1 MEDNYNLKFKI
12 NSANNQYLI
21 EIKIINNDLDQKKLE
36 ISLIHKIKNTNIE
49 YFAQYTKE
57 SLINENNIL
66 SQFKTI
72 EEIYDYLI
80 KFIMSKQFQ
89 IVKPSLSNY
98 YIYFFN
104 EENKINF
111 QILIPKKLDEKK
123 EIMKLKQEIES
134 YQKKVEDLE
143 FKVKEFN
150 NDERSINN
158 PIKGKYIINTNA
170 NNNLNIIGK
179 CVSTEIV
186 QIKSE
191 GPSYNININQSSS
204 SIKET
209 YILKE
214 NNNYISFKNA
224 PKNFEEEKIISN
236 EKEQCETFTAFMSE
250 NENSIIVW
258 TIKGYGIINLY
269 DFKKDIHQKEENA
282 HTGNINCVQYFHDR
296 NVYVDYIISLSKLDD
311 TILKIWKIDDE
322 NDNKLILS
330 KEFQKNYVN
339 MNIEVFC
346 IFNYTEYNK
355 ENSFLFIYGNK
366 ILKKKNNKYDY
377 NFSKNKEINVYK
389 LNEDLNIIT
398 WEKEDN
404 MENEYEIINNFYKIN
419 YLDTYYDFETKKLY
433 LINCNENDIE
443 VITELFN
450 INRGTIFKY
459 KDWGSHLSAFIKE
472 IKSNK
477 KLFDLSIK
485 GIAIWNIN
493 NIDEP
498 EAIMEIQDFCPF
510 DLIAYNDD
518 YLIVSGDKKL
528 SILKIED
535 NNIERIYDKNK
546 KNKYTKVRKIS
557 LPNNSKLIVAID
569 DYKVKYWNV

>member
-89 IVKPSLSNY
+89 IVKPSLSKY

-123 EIMKLKQEIES
+123 EIKKLKHEIES
-134 YQKKVEDLE
+134 YKNKLDDLE
-143 FKVKEFN
+143 LKVKKFN
-150 NDERSINN
+150 NDERLINN
-158 PIKGKYIINTNA
+158 PNNENDIIKYDEKNEKEEDNM
-170 NNNLNIIGK
+170 NNLNINNINNNNNELGK

-186 QIKSE
+186 EIVSRH
-191 GPSYNININQSSS
+191 PSINIDINQSNS
-204 SIKET
+204 SIKEN

-296 NVYVDYIISLSKLDD
+296 NAYKDYIISLSK
-311 TILKIWKIDDE
+311 
-322 NDNKLILS
+322 
-330 KEFQKNYVN
+330 F
-339 MNIEVFC
+339 
-346 IFNYTEYNK
+346 
-355 ENSFLFIYGNK
+355 
-366 ILKKKNNKYDY
+366 
-377 NFSKNKEINVYK
+377 
-389 LNEDLNIIT
+389 
-398 WEKEDN
+398 
-404 MENEYEIINNFYKIN
+404 
-419 YLDTYYDFETKKLY
+419 
-433 LINCNENDIE
+433 
-443 VITELFN
+443 
-450 INRGTIFKY
+450 
-459 KDWGSHLSAFIKE
+459 
-472 IKSNK
+472 
-477 KLFDLSIK
+477 
-485 GIAIWNIN
+485 
-493 NIDEP
+493 
-498 EAIMEIQDFCPF
+498 
-510 DLIAYNDD
+510 
-518 YLIVSGDKKL
+518 
-528 SILKIED
+528 
-535 NNIERIYDKNK
+535 
-546 KNKYTKVRKIS
+546 
-557 LPNNSKLIVAID
+557 
-569 DYKVKYWNV
+569 